1 MRYKL
6 KNVYS
11 CCLFFM
17 ISLSAFAQM
26 ESDYSNMLQKALGGQ
41 REYAVTS
48 GYVDLLTETHAI
60 EVEYAN
66 NWKQSIGQAL
76 WYGQQTL
83 KQPGIILILRKKSD
97 YKYFIQ
103 LNTALDYGGLTE
115 KIKVWLYP
123 NDFPNLAI
131 PSPNTNSQLGI
142 YQNSKSSGN
151 PISLKPNTGSF
162 WLTNSSGI
170 RHNSGCRYYGS
181 TRGRSCKSNEG
192 RACKKCG
199 G

>member
-1 MRYKL
+1 MFQ
-6 KNVYS
+6 YS
-11 CCLFFM
+11 KFWLL
-17 ISLSAFAQM
+17 LSFLCIWTIASTAQK
-26 ESDYSNMLQKALGGQ
+26 EKDYSDAFQKTLGGQ

-66 NWKQSIGQAL
+66 KWKQAIGQAL

-83 KQPGIILILRKKSD
+83 KKPGIILILRTKSD

-103 LNTALDYGGLTE
+103 LNTALEYGGLTD

-123 NDFPNLAI
+123 NDFPNLTVSN
-131 PSPNTNSQLGI
+131 SPNSSLTR
-142 YQNSKSSGN
+142 KSFNPPNKGN
-151 PISLKPNTGSF
+151 KIVPATSSF
-162 WLTNSSGI
+162 WLTKSSGI
-170 RHNSGCRYYGS
+170 RHNASCRYYKN
-181 TRGRSCKSNEG
+181 TRGRSCQNDEG

>member
-1 MRYKL
+1 MKQKIKY
-6 KNVYS
+6 Y
-11 CCLFFM
+11 LFLGLIM
-17 ISLSAFAQM
+17 LISNPIQAQK
-26 ESDYSNMLQKALGGQ
+26 ESDYSNQIQEILGGQ

-48 GYVDLLTETHAI
+48 GYVDLLTKTHAI

-66 NWKQSIGQAL
+66 KWKQSIGQAL

-103 LNTALDYGGLTE
+103 LNTALDYGGLAD

-123 NDFPNLAI
+123 NDFPNVSDIGARR
-131 PSPNTNSQLGI
+131 SSQLGI
-142 YQNSKSSGN
+142 YQTVTKKEKTVPVPRTTS
-151 PISLKPNTGSF
+151 SF
-162 WLTNSSGI
+162 WLTKSSGI

-181 TRGRSCKSNEG
+181 TRGRNCAANEG